1 LAYQRGYL
9 APGVARNDHGAVL
22 YFVSHEVKVRQR
34 SIHGYRESGVAKR
47 QVHAVGETLNG
58 FSRNTNSVQ
67 FLANVGSDF
76 ELA

>member
-9 APGVARNDHGAVL
+9 APGVARNDHCALL

-34 SIHGYRESGVAKR
+34 SIHGNGESGVAKR
-47 QVHAVGETLNG
+47 QVHTVGETLNG

>member
-1 LAYQRGYL
+1 MADQRGYL

-22 YFVSHEVKVRQR
+22 DLMSHEVKVRQR

-47 QVHAVGETLNG
+47 QVHTVGETLNG
-58 FSRNTNSVQ
+58 FSRNTSSVE
-67 FLANVGSDF
+67 FLANVGSDL

>member
-1 LAYQRGYL
+1 LAYKHGYL

-22 YFVSHEVKVRQR
+22 YLVSHKVKVRQR
-34 SIHGYRESGVAKR
+34 SIHGYREPGMAKR
-47 QVHAVGETLNG
+47 QMHAVGETLNG
-58 FSRNTNSVQ
+58 FSRDTNSVQ